1 MSVSSFCR
9 ALAFVPRRAYKVTGE
24 VWLWP
29 GEAAWHFVG
38 VDKKQSAE
46 LRERY
51 GASARGFGSIP
62 VTVTLG
68 KTTWKT
74 SIFPDKKSGTYL
86 LPLKADVRRREG
98 IGAGDRITSSLEVR
112 L

>member
-29 GEAAWHFVG
+29 GEAAWHF
-38 VDKKQSAE
+38 
-46 LRERY
+46 
-51 GASARGFGSIP
+51 
-62 VTVTLG
+62 G